1 MKGKE
6 RAVTREE
13 GEGKQQKSETL
24 QGRPQGRELKAVE
37 EHTLGGMTPETVTAS
52 HLRAV
57 MVAMDEV
64 NEGCG
69 CFQRTAR
76 LFGPNVRKNTKYSPG
91 FLENPKLK
99 IRHCVGL

>member
-37 EHTLGGMTPETVTAS
+37 EHTLGGMAPETVTAS

-57 MVAMDEV
+57 MVATDEV

-99 IRHCVGL
+99 ILHCVGL